1 MRYRH
6 LGRTGV
12 RTSQLALG
20 VANFGGR
27 WGHGASEDDAEKIYH
42 GYREAGGNFIDTA
55 SNYQFGESEEI
66 TGRLIA
72 DDRDDILL
80 STKFT
85 LASSPSEGLQ
95 HTGNSRRNLVQSV
108 DASLRRLGTDRI
120 DVLWVHFPDAV
131 TPIDEI
137 ARGLEDVVRSG
148 KVLYT
153 GFSNFTA
160 WRVSAA
166 VTLAESRGWIAPS
179 AVQFEYSLAERTAE
193 RDIIPMAEAYD
204 LTPFGWSP
212 LGGGLLTGKYRRGEE
227 GRLQKLGIVIRKEDD
242 DRTAATLDAVIAIA
256 DELHATPGQVA
267 LAWSL
272 DRGVLPLLGPRTPEQ
287 FADNL
292 GALEIALMPEHI
304 ARLEEASAISFG
316 FPHEMNAGDGNISG
330 VTAGRQDA
338 IDALAAAVR

>member
-12 RTSQLALG
+12 RVSQLALG

-27 WGHGASEDDAEKIYH
+27 WGHGATEEDGRTIYRA
-42 GYREAGGNFIDTA
+42 YREAGGNFIDTA

-72 DDRDDILL
+72 QERNDVLL
-80 STKFT
+80 STKYT
-85 LASSPSEGLQ
+85 LAASPNEGLQ

-108 DASLRRLGTDRI
+108 EASLRRLGTDRI
-120 DVLWVHFPDAV
+120 DMLWVHFPDEV

-137 ARGLEDVVRSG
+137 ARGFEDLVRLG

-153 GFSNFTA
+153 GISNFPA

-166 VTLAESRGWIAPS
+166 VTLAEARGWAAPS
-179 AVQFEYSLAERTAE
+179 AVQFEYSLAERTADRE
-193 RDIIPMAEAYD
+193 IIPMAKAYD

-227 GRLQKLGIVIRKEDD
+227 GRLQKLGIVVRKEDD
-242 DRTAATLDAVIAIA
+242 DRTAATLDAVIAVA
-256 DELHATPGQVA
+256 EELHATPSQVA

-272 DRGVLPLLGPRTPEQ
+272 GRGVLPLLGPRTPDQ
-287 FADNL
+287 LADNL
-292 GALEIALMPEHI
+292 GALDVALTPDQL
-304 ARLEEASAISFG
+304 ARLEKASAIPLG
-316 FPHEMNAGDGNISG
+316 FPHEMNGSAGTRSN
-330 VTAGRQDA
+330 VTAGRLDA
-338 IDALAAAVR
+338 IDEIVTAVR